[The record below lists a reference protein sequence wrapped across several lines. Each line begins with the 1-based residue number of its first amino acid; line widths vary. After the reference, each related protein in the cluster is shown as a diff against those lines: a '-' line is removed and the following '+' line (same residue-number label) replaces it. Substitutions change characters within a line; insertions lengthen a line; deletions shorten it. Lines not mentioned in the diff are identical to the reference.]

1 MQQLKKPMR
10 APRRT
15 TLLRNDI
22 IVNMLSESTLMNGF
36 FRVGAD
42 QLCQKKAVER
52 DALQPTEWWRTP
64 WRSRIFAIADCQ
76 NDIYVWNCRSWWSL
90 GFRLR
95 RVPPRPL
102 RQR

>member
-22 IVNMLSESTLMNGF
+22 IVNMLSESTLMNDF

-42 QLCQKKAVER
+42 QLCQRRLSKGMLFSRANGGALHGDHVFLLSQAVKMTDMSGTAGVGGR
-52 DALQPTEWWRTP
+52 WVSD
-64 WRSRIFAIADCQ
+64 
-76 NDIYVWNCRSWWSL
+76 
-90 GFRLR
+90 
-95 RVPPRPL
+95 
-102 RQR
+102 